1 MSKRFMISDLHFD
14 HTKLVEYRGHTSVEE
29 MNAALIAGWRSVVTD
44 SDKVF
49 VLGDVALNT
58 TPESLGRHL
67 SALPGSKVLIM
78 GNHDTDPAKI
88 AVYQKHFV
96 SMVGCM
102 EYKRAILTH
111 IPVHPGQLVRFAYNI
126 HGHVHKNTIK
136 QEWGILKP
144 NQGYE
149 GDLLREPDSRYI
161 NVSCEVLDY
170 VPRTFEELTKN
181 RGITNDCGQAGE
193 AETPT

>member
-1 MSKRFMISDLHFD
+1 MAKRFFLSDLHFD
-14 HTKLVEYRGHTSVEE
+14 HIKLVEYRGFASVEE
-29 MNAALIAGWRSVVTD
+29 MNAGLIAGWRSVVTD

-58 TPESLGRHL
+58 TPESLDRHL

-88 AVYQKHFV
+88 AVYQKHFA
-96 SMVGCM
+96 SMIGCM

-126 HGHVHKNTIK
+126 HGHVHKNTIMRD
-136 QEWGILKP
+136 
-144 NQGYE
+144 
-149 GDLLREPDSRYI
+149 GDLLKVPDDRYI
-161 NVSCEVLDY
+161 NVSCEALNY
-170 VPRTFEELTKN
+170 VPRTFEELVAD
-181 RGITNDCGQAGE
+181 RGINNGIRQAGE
-193 AETPT
+193 TETPT